1 MRSSRSSPRSRRATW
16 ACQRLARTSRTTTA
30 IDVKVAISGSGGVGG
45 YFGARL
51 AAAGNEV
58 HFIARG
64 KHLAAMREQGLKVK
78 SALGD
83 LAIKPVHAT
92 DNPAEI
98 GPVDIVTFAVKLWDT
113 EGAAEQLRPLIAKG
127 GHVIPFQN
135 GVESIDRLRKILPP
149 EAVMGGS
156 AYIGTRIGAPGVI
169 EHTGTMARLRFGAV
183 LPSQRPAAE
192 KFLQACQQAGIM
204 TELVDDIVLV
214 NWEKFVFLVALSSAT
229 SVARAP
235 LGVVREDP
243 ELRWL
248 FEQAMRETWRLGRAR
263 GVKLPDDFVEKQLAF
278 AQTLPAEMRTSMQHD
293 PEAGQR
299 IAPPWLCGAVARM
312 SAQAGLEAPVNHT
325 VYAALRPFVN
335 GR

>member
-1 MRSSRSSPRSRRATW
+1 
-16 ACQRLARTSRTTTA
+16 
-30 IDVKVAISGSGGVGG
+30 VKVAIFGSGGVGG

-64 KHLAAMREQGLKVK
+64 KHLAAMREQGLKVT

-83 LAIKPVHAT
+83 AHIKPVRAT

-113 EGAAEQLRPLIAKG
+113 DAAAEQLRPLIAKG

-135 GVESIDRLRKILPP
+135 GVESIDRLKKILP
-149 EAVMGGS
+149 EESIMGGS
-156 AYIGTRIGAPGVI
+156 AYIGTRIGSPGVI
-169 EHTGTMARLRFGAV
+169 EHTGTMARLRFGPV
-183 LPSQRPAAE
+183 LPSQRQAAE
-192 KFLQACQQAGIM
+192 RFLAACKQAGIM
-204 TELVDDIVLV
+204 AELADDIVLV
-214 NWEKFVFLVALSSAT
+214 NWEKFVFLVALSSAST
-229 SVARAP
+229 VSRAP
-235 LGVVREDP
+235 LGVVRSDP

-248 FEQAMRETWRLGRAR
+248 FEQAMRETWRLARAR

-278 AQTLPAEMRTSMQHD
+278 AETLPHEMRPSLLHD
-293 PEAGQR
+293 LEAGNR
-299 IAPPWLCGAVARM
+299 LEAPWLCGAVARM
-312 SAQAGLEAPVNHT
+312 SGQAGLDAPVNHT

>member
-1 MRSSRSSPRSRRATW
+1 MKI
-16 ACQRLARTSRTTTA
+16 A
-30 IDVKVAISGSGGVGG
+30 IFGSGGVGG

-64 KHLAAMREQGLKVK
+64 KHLAAMREHGLKVK

-83 LAIKPVHAT
+83 LAIKPVRAT

-113 EGAAEQLRPLIAKG
+113 EAAAEQLRPLIAKG

-135 GVESIDRLRKILPP
+135 GVESIDRLKKILPP
-149 EAVMGGS
+149 QSIMGGS

-183 LPSQRPAAE
+183 QPSQRAAAE
-192 KFLQACQQAGIM
+192 RFAAACKAAGIM
-204 TELVDDIVLV
+204 TEVVEDIVLV
-214 NWEKFVFLVALSSAT
+214 NWEKFVFLVAMSSAT

-243 ELRWL
+243 ELSWL

-293 PEAGQR
+293 LEAGNR
-299 IAPPWLCGAVARM
+299 LEAPWLCGAVARM

-325 VYAALRPFVN
+325 VYAALKPFVN